1 MDKLN
6 AELKQKAREMIRS
19 GAPEREAELSEVWEK
34 YAPEFLYSGDA
45 PGFVL
50 EAGPY
55 GSLRLTD
62 RTLCLIWMFGHIA
75 WKTLYLYSALI
86 HVYSGT
92 GEPFDVDDIEKDSE
106 HKGLNTEVGRLLDK
120 FHEFKSADSIFDCE
134 WPASIP
140 EPAHRRPTDDDEQT
154 AVFDLVGKAM
164 VYVFL
169 HEIKHIQFS
178 SDSGEK
184 PEDQV
189 EEEMK
194 CDEYARSFLFDE
206 VAKYSE
212 MSGDDLHKVISKR
225 AMAVALASFLIFELT
240 PAAARYGSESHPP
253 VIDRIRHVLQ
263 FPSLSPDDN
272 YWLYLGSILMTKARL
287 EGAKITPFQFSSRKQ
302 FCESVF
308 DELANHAL
316 QPLGTGVRSCITT
329 SLPCS

>member
-1 MDKLN
+1 MDEFN
-6 AELKQKAREMIRS
+6 AELKQIAREMIRS
-19 GAPEREAELSEVWEK
+19 GAPEREAEFFEAWEK
-34 YAPEFLYSGDA
+34 YAPEFIYSGDS

-62 RTLCLIWMFGHIA
+62 RTLRLIWMFGHIA
-75 WKTLYLYSALI
+75 WKTLYLYGALI
-86 HVYSGT
+86 AAYSGS
-92 GEPFDVDDIEKDSE
+92 GASFDIDDIEKDSE
-106 HKGLNTEVGRLLDK
+106 HKELNVEVERLLTK
-120 FHEFKSADSIFDCE
+120 FHELRSAESIFDCE

-140 EPAHRRPTDDDEQT
+140 APAHRRPTNDDEQI
-154 AVFDLVGKAM
+154 AVFDLVGEAM

-178 SDSGEK
+178 ADLGEK
-184 PEDQV
+184 PEGQV
-189 EEEMK
+189 EEEMR

-206 VAKYSE
+206 VAQYSQ
-212 MSGDDLHKVISKR
+212 MSGDDLYKVISKR

-253 VIDRIRHVLQ
+253 VIDRIEHVLQ

-287 EGAKITPFQFSSRKQ
+287 EGATITPFQFGSRKQ

-308 DELANHAL
+308 EELANHAL
-316 QPLGTGVRSCITT
+316 QPT
-329 SLPCS
+329 SGRDAAFRG

>member
-1 MDKLN
+1 MDELN
-6 AELKQKAREMIRS
+6 AELKQIAREMIRS
-19 GAPEREAELSEVWEK
+19 GAPEREAEFSEAWKK
-34 YAPEFLYSGDA
+34 YAPEFIYSGDC

-62 RTLCLIWMFGHIA
+62 RTLRLIWMFGHIA
-75 WKTLYLYSALI
+75 WKTLYLYGTLI
-86 HVYSGT
+86 AAYSGS
-92 GEPFDVDDIEKDSE
+92 GEPFDVEDIETDFE
-106 HKGLNTEVGRLLDK
+106 HKELNAELERLLAK
-120 FHEFKSADSIFDCE
+120 FHEFKSAESVFDCE

-140 EPAHRRPTDDDEQT
+140 EPAHRRPIDDDEQT

-178 SDSGEK
+178 VDGGDK

-189 EEEMK
+189 EEEMR

-206 VAKYSE
+206 VAHYSQT
-212 MSGDDLHKVISKR
+212 SGDDLHKVISKR

-240 PAAARYGSESHPP
+240 PPAARYGSESHPP

-263 FPSLSPDDN
+263 FPSLSQDDN

-287 EGAKITPFQFSSRKQ
+287 EGARITPFEFGSGRR

-308 DELANHAL
+308 EELANHAL
-316 QPLGTGVRSCITT
+316 QPTQGRDAALRG
-329 SLPCS
+329 